1 MYNINTSVTD
11 YMSIMVTHECN
22 RVCKFCIDQ
31 YRGED
36 TYISLES
43 VNNALEFA
51 REKSI
56 KDILLVGGEP
66 TLHQDIYHIAKTVHD
81 AGFNTI
87 LTTNFDNL
95 DIVYALDDVVDS
107 FNFSYYGQK
116 ELPDPLQ
123 FQHADITL
131 STLIHRTGF
140 VNTREKLDSFIDRYQ
155 DAYTLKFATLTDV
168 NSFTKKNR
176 IVDYLDE
183 LPNCE
188 YTILFNELVGQ
199 IYRGHVIKRY
209 DLIVNHNAAQSHKCH
224 VNGHI
229 NQSWNRDEQLALSDI

>member
-1 MYNINTSVTD
+1 MYKIDTSVTD
-11 YMSIMVTHECN
+11 YMSIVVTHECN
-22 RVCKFCIDQ
+22 RVCKFCIDE
-31 YRGED
+31 YRGEEK
-36 TYISLES
+36 YISLES
-43 VNNALEFA
+43 VANALEFA
-51 REKSI
+51 KKKGI

-66 TLHQDIYHIAKTVHD
+66 TLHENIYEIAKMVHD

-87 LTTNFDNL
+87 LTTNFDDL
-95 DIVYALDDVVDS
+95 DVVYSLDSVVDS
-107 FNFSYYGQK
+107 FNFSYYGQRN
-116 ELPDPLQ
+116 LPDPTK
-123 FQHADITL
+123 FSHADITL

-140 VNTREKLDSFIDRYQ
+140 VNTRDKLDAFISKHEDSYI
-155 DAYTLKFATLTDV
+155 LKFATLTDV
-168 NSFTKKNR
+168 NSFTTKNR

-209 DLIVNHNAAQSHKCH
+209 DRIVNENAAQSHKCH

-229 NQSWNRDEQLALSDI
+229 NQSWNRDEQLKTA